1 MTPETSFSLGTRDLI
16 YLSCSTEI
24 VQLILKSSF
33 HYSFYKGIL
42 LKLWLKSVF
51 FSGARILNIPS
62 EFKYSGVKLWYFK
75 PGFQTPYHF
84 FLILGS
90 FKTLIQNPKFQPRR
104 HLQNPIPESENLV
117 TPALKTLT
125 QNPKIQPRRPQPNHN
140 PESENPA

>member
-1 MTPETSFSLGTRDLI
+1 MAEVDFVLRGQNL
-16 YLSCSTEI
+16 
-24 VQLILKSSF
+24 VQN
-33 HYSFYKGIL
+33 YGIL
-42 LKLWLKSVF
+42 S
-51 FSGARILNIPS
+51 RD
-62 EFKYSGVKLWYFK
+62 FK
-75 PGFQTPYHF
+75 PIITF
-84 FLILGS
+84 FFILGP